1 MLTAEENLVKRMHSR
16 TEGNGAESST
26 RTQLEAIIKWLEL
39 SEMEALGCTI
49 FSIGLVVPEKLDLY
63 IDL

>member
-1 MLTAEENLVKRMHSR
+1 MHSR

-49 FSIGLVVPEKLDLY
+49 FSIGLVVP
-63 IDL
+63 